1 MIFDQKENFV
11 FTGTYQ
17 EFIEQLKEN
26 HFWKSEAEFEE
37 YLLKNR
43 FRNENTFKT
52 YYANFANQIIDYG
65 EEQPDFP
72 DRTVFVVETEGYTQ
86 GEINAAFGEA
96 LKELAE
102 QRARS
107 RENKGFS
114 LNKLKWEELE

>member
-1 MIFDQKENFV
+1 MFFDQKKNFV

-17 EFIEQLKEN
+17 EFIEQLKKN
-26 HFWKSEAEFEE
+26 HFWKTEAEFEE

-65 EEQPDFP
+65 EEQADFP

-86 GEINAAFGEA
+86 EEINEAFGKA

-102 QRARS
+102 QRAGS
-107 RENKGFS
+107 SENKEFL